1 MKPYH
6 GWKGL
11 WGQLTLQ
18 LCLIMWAP
26 GEVNVRNLGLSVCGT
41 IKMVLELGL
50 DKVCVCVCASMCA
63 NVCIVLYV
71 PCVK

>member
-18 LCLIMWAP
+18 LCLIMWAT

-50 DKVCVCVCASMCA
+50 YKVCVCVKIC
-63 NVCIVLYV
+63 VLCCMPLV
-71 PCVK
+71 